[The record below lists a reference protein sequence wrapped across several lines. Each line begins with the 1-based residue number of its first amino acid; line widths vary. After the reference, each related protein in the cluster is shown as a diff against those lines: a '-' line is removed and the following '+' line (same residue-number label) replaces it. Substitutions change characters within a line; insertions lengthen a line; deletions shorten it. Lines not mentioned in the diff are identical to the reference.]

1 VEIEEKN
8 KLFRLQ
14 EIACNRDL
22 KIITPLL
29 PSNSKAEHCP
39 DYD

>member
-1 VEIEEKN
+1 VEIEEKTR
-8 KLFRLQ
+8 LFSVH

-29 PSNSKAEHCP
+29 PSNSRAEHCP
-39 DYD
+39 G